1 MDESQQR
8 NDKEK
13 ERKAQEAAT
22 IIIDLSL
29 FVTIGGQ
36 TNHWEYRW
44 S

>member
-36 TNHWEYRW
+36 MTRWEYRG